1 MRVLVSYLGRN
12 QIFSLEKDDTKSQ
25 MRDLKQK
32 ISSYFEIANTMKF
45 ILQRYDNEWDSYIDL
60 GEEDTL
66 EDRDKLRLT
75 IISECTQAAGKSKES
90 EVMVI
95 HYDYNV
101 YVHNEHPYFHRSCPV
116 QIVRMTMSIVISHR
130 SMTSYQQ

>member
-66 EDRDKLRLT
+66 EDRDKLWVMSVL
-75 IISECTQAAGKSKES
+75 KSKES

-116 QIVRMTMSIVISHR
+116 QIVRTTMSIVISHR